1 MNPSLGKES
10 QIQTE
15 ISDPNQW
22 GCPETTW
29 CTHGLKT
36 LDQDAR
42 YSGFCFDSTVK
53 FAGRTPTASVK
64 QCLCRVF
71 GNTQFGLSCFYQL
84 GQRNRLFPS
93 DLPAGYCTAM
103 TWIMAVPPSLAQEIC
118 QQEESA
124 KEVIAALW
132 LYSHS
137 YWQGLWRGSLFLS
150 AYQRCKPCCPCC
162 PSISDTSLVLRASLH
177 CPSLSLVDKYWD
189 SPGHAAY
196 LMTSSKQNNSNT
208 NNKLNLGKHCRK

>member
-1 MNPSLGKES
+1 MSPQFQTRCPGWGGYEPQGGERNYPASHLYFILSTDQGNFHWVIFVMNPSLGKES

-42 YSGFCFDSTVK
+42 YSSFCFDSTVE
-53 FAGRTPTASVK
+53 FAGRSPTASVE

-71 GNTQFGLSCFYQL
+71 GNTQFGLSCFCQL

-103 TWIMAVPPSLAQEIC
+103 TWITAVPPSLAQEIC

-137 YWQGLWRGSLFLS
+137 Y
-150 AYQRCKPCCPCC
+150 
-162 PSISDTSLVLRASLH
+162 
-177 CPSLSLVDKYWD
+177 
-189 SPGHAAY
+189 
-196 LMTSSKQNNSNT
+196 
-208 NNKLNLGKHCRK
+208 